1 MTRDDDDDANDA
13 NEGDGRRFENDRPT
27 DRLTARGGFDEHRN
41 ISYCHWRV
49 KI

>member
-27 DRLTARGGFDEHRN
+27 DRLTARAAVLMSIEIYLIATGA
-41 ISYCHWRV
+41 
-49 KI
+49 